1 MKTAQRTML
10 VAIVLALPYLV
21 IGLFSQG
28 PYAGRVLQGGIVLL
42 VVSAVVGAWIWR
54 RGARADQEQDE
65 RERFILG
72 STMRDGFAV
81 MAVAVQA
88 YWAWQFARLGN
99 EGDSSFWLV
108 VVCWGSFAVLYA
120 YHRLRA

>member
-1 MKTAQRTML
+1 MKTAKRTML
-10 VAIVLALPYLV
+10 VAVVLALPYLL

-28 PYAGRVLQGGIVLL
+28 PYAGRLLQGGIVVL
-42 VVSAVVGAWIWR
+42 VVTAPVCAWMWR
-54 RGARADQEQDE
+54 RGARVDREQDE
-65 RERFILG
+65 REHFILG
-72 STMRDGFAV
+72 NTMRDAFAV

>member
-1 MKTAQRTML
+1 ML
-10 VAIVLALPYLV
+10 VAVVLALPYLV
-21 IGLFSQG
+21 IGLVSQG
-28 PYAGRVLQGGIVLL
+28 PYAGRLLQGGIFAL
-42 VVSAVVGAWIWR
+42 VVSAVVGAWIWP
-54 RGARADQEQDE
+54 RGARADREQDE
-65 RERFILG
+65 RESFILG

-108 VVCWGSFAVLYA
+108 VVCWGSFTVLYA